1 MSSSRSLPLSISAV
15 AFIAMGLLAAQVND
29 THITIEQRIQDRLLP
44 PVLIKGQPLSS
55 QTLKLSDRMAEL
67 HVPGASVAL
76 IRNGKLERAH
86 GFGVTKIGGPAVT
99 SETLFQAASISKPV
113 TAMAVLRLVESGK
126 LDLDRDV
133 NEYLKTWK
141 VPDNEFTA
149 KKKVTLRELLSHTA
163 GVTVHGFAGY
173 ASGDLLPTLVQI
185 LNGEKP
191 ANSPAIRVDVEPGT
205 IWRYSG
211 GGYVIMQQLL
221 EDVTGKPF
229 LQIMRELVLDPLGMK
244 HSTYEQPLPSAR
256 MLEAAI
262 PYDRNGVPIANGP
275 HSYPEMA
282 PAGLWTT
289 PSELALYVVEIQNAL
304 LGKSNRVLSTTM
316 VHQMLAPGM
325 GEWGLGL
332 QVGGKEHPLFA
343 HGGSNEG
350 YQCYLVAYDSGD
362 GAVVMTNGD
371 HGGQL
376 AEDIVSTIAFEYKW
390 PDFQPGL
397 YSISKIDPK
406 VFDAYVGTYQLAS
419 DFVMT
424 VTRDGDHFMTQA
436 TGQGQVEIFP
446 ENEHQF
452 FAKIVNAELTFV
464 TDSSGRAT
472 ELILHQN
479 GADHHAPRKQ

>member
-1 MSSSRSLPLSISAV
+1 
-15 AFIAMGLLAAQVND
+15 
-29 THITIEQRIQDRLLP
+29 
-44 PVLIKGQPLSS
+44 VLIKDQPLSN
-55 QTLKLSDRMAEL
+55 QTMKLSDRMAEL
-67 HVPGASVAL
+67 HVPGASVAV
-76 IRNGKLERAH
+76 IRNGKLEWAH
-86 GFGVTKIGGPAVT
+86 GFGVTKIGGAAVT
-99 SETLFQAASISKPV
+99 SQTLFQAASISKPV
-113 TAMAVLRLVESGK
+113 TAMALLRLVESGK
-126 LDLDRDV
+126 LDLDQDV

-141 VPDNEFTA
+141 VPENEFTA
-149 KKKVTLRELLSHTA
+149 KRKVTLRELLGHTG

-173 ASGDLLPTLVQI
+173 ASSDPLPTLVQV

-191 ANSPAIRVDVEPGT
+191 ANSGPIRVDVEPGT

-211 GGYVIMQQLL
+211 GGYVITQQLL

-229 LQIMRELVLDPLGMK
+229 PKVMRELVLDPIGMK
-244 HSTYEQPLPSAR
+244 HSTYEQPLPPAR
-256 MLEAAI
+256 MPEAAM
-262 PYDRNGVPIANGP
+262 PYDRNGVPIAGGP
-275 HSYPEMA
+275 HVYPEMA

-289 PSELALYVVEIQNAL
+289 PSELALYALEIQNAL
-304 LGKSNRVLSTTM
+304 LGKSSQVLSMIM
-316 VHQMLAPGM
+316 VRQMLAPGM
-325 GEWGLGL
+325 GDWGLGL

-343 HGGSNEG
+343 HGGANEG

-371 HGGQL
+371 SGGQL

-406 VFDAYVGTYQLAS
+406 VFDAYVGTYQLAP

-424 VTRDGDHFMTQA
+424 VTRDGDHFMTRA
-436 TGQGQVEIFP
+436 TGQRQVEVFP

-479 GADHHAPRKQ
+479 GTDHHAPRKQ